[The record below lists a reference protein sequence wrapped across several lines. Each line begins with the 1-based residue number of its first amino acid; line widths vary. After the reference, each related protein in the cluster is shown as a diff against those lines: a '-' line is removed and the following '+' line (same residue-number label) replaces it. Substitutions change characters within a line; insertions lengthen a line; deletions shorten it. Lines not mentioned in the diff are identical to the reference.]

1 MSLHRISLWA
11 PLPLRRIIAA
21 IMVILQLTFTGYA
34 RAVSLYLPLISRQP
48 TQTLQNGDFETV
60 PNVSWKE
67 ENSYSYS
74 LIVEAA
80 NLLEG
85 ITPQSGSR
93 AVWLL
98 GDFDEESRLSQVIYI
113 PTNADSLIYSYWIR
127 SDETGEYCG
136 VDQAYVRLAG
146 KTLVTY
152 ELCKPNNTGK
162 WAEGRINLSSYR
174 GQVVELVFGGA
185 TDSDVYSD
193 FFLDTVYITTLAGSR

>member
-1 MSLHRISLWA
+1 MSLHRISFLA
-11 PLPLRRIIAA
+11 LLPLRRIFTA
-21 IMVILQLTFTGYA
+21 ILVILPLAFTGYA
-34 RAVSLYLPLISRQP
+34 QSVSLYFPLISRQP

-60 PNVSWKE
+60 PNVAWKE
-67 ENSYSYS
+67 ENSYSYT
-74 LIVEAA
+74 LIVDAA

-85 ITPQSGSR
+85 ITPEGGSR

-98 GDFDEESRLSQVIYI
+98 GEFDEESRLSQNIYI

-127 SDETGEYCG
+127 SDETSEYCG

-152 ELCKPNNTGK
+152 ELCEPKNTGK
-162 WAEGRINLSSYR
+162 WVEGRINLASYR

-185 TDSDVYSD
+185 TDSEIYSD
-193 FFLDTVYITTLAGSR
+193 FFLDTVYITTLAGS